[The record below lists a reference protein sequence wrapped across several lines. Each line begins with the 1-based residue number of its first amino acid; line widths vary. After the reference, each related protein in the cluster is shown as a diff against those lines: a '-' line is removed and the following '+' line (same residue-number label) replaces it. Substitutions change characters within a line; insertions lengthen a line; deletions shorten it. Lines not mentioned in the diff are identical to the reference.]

1 MNKIYFTCFNST
13 IGKIYIKGTEKGI
26 CGISISPLHGNP
38 WKVIEKKYE
47 TSLLKNCL
55 KQLKEYFQGK
65 RKTFSISFDFL
76 SGTEFEKK
84 VWDALLE
91 IPYGSTSTYKLIAA
105 KIGKPKACRA
115 VGNAVGKNPIPVI
128 IPCHRVIRE
137 DRSLG
142 GFSSGIEIKK
152 KLLRLEDIMKL

>member
-1 MNKIYFTCFNST
+1 LSKAA
-13 IGKIYIKGTEKGI
+13 K
-26 CGISISPLHGNP
+26 
-38 WKVIEKKYE
+38 
-47 TSLLKNCL
+47 
-55 KQLKEYFQGK
+55 
-65 RKTFSISFDFL
+65 SFDFL